1 MDIIVRNDT
10 VEISGYVNAVERD
23 SKPLW
28 DRFGQ
33 FIERICK
40 GAFRRA
46 IDRSQDIHVLLN
58 HDWDRDIGSTADGT
72 LELSEDSI
80 GLKARVVTDDPEIVE
95 DARRGRLVGWSF
107 GFEDRD
113 VEEGSYN
120 GMRQRIV
127 KDLDLFEVSILN
139 DKKRPAYEG
148 TLINARDDEKPIYLS
163 ENLITEMN
171 IREVK
176 EESKIDYTEYQNMIA
191 EMKA

>member
-10 VEISGYVNAVERD
+10 VEISGYVNGVERD

-40 GAFRRA
+40 GAVRRA
-46 IDRSQDIHVLLN
+46 IDRSKDIHVLLN
-58 HDWDRDIGSTADGT
+58 HDWDRDIGSIADGT

-95 DARRGRLVGWSF
+95 DARKGRLVGWSF

-176 EESKIDYTEYQNMIA
+176 EEAKIDYTEYQNMIA